1 MNRMSNDEVDQ
12 LAFEAMKFYLIK
24 KYQARVDSWD
34 KLMIIPERLLPMM
47 IDVTQGRVTQLPH
60 LQKLLILKYC
70 INSKETFNITFP
82 FLSEDEDLVTYAT

>member
-1 MNRMSNDEVDQ
+1 MNRISNDEVDQ

-47 IDVTQGRVTQLPH
+47 IDVTQGRVT
-60 LQKLLILKYC
+60 
-70 INSKETFNITFP
+70 
-82 FLSEDEDLVTYAT
+82 